1 MMTVTAYLATGV
13 ALFLIGLHGLLILRS
28 MLRRIIAV
36 NLMGSGVFL
45 VLTTLAARVPEADPV
60 LHALVVT
67 GLVVSISATAL
78 ALRLHGAMQRHKE
91 DDDS

>member
-45 VLTTLAARVPEADPV
+45 VLTALAARVPEADPV

>member
-1 MMTVTAYLATGV
+1 MTAVSAYLLTGV
-13 ALFLIGLHGLLILRS
+13 ALFLVGLHGLLTLRS
-28 MLRRIIAV
+28 MLRRVIAV

-45 VLTTLAARVPEADPV
+45 VLTALAARMPDADPV

-78 ALRLHGAMQRHKE
+78 ALRLHGALERHRE
-91 DDDS
+91 DDNA

>member
-1 MMTVTAYLATGV
+1 MTAVSAYLLAGV

-28 MLRRIIAV
+28 MLRRVIAV

-45 VLTTLAARVPEADPV
+45 VLTALAARVPETDPI

-78 ALRLHGAMQRHKE
+78 ALRLHGAMERHSE
-91 DDDS
+91 DEDS